1 MAPQK
6 RMMLKADVNRIY
18 DEEVYSEQ
26 KIREEKFFVRPSR
39 RRKMK
44 KGKLFSVGMGLDLPF
59 CIIILVLL
67 TIGMIMMFSASY
79 AYAYYNQGDSYY
91 YLVRQLIFAVIGVGI
106 MFVLSFFNYN
116 KLHKV
121 APVVLAISY
130 LCLLVVLVLPGS
142 EGVKR
147 WIPLGIFNI
156 QPSEIAKFAIIL
168 FFSHW
173 CSKYYNKMQFARYS
187 VLPGIIVFG
196 STALLLFLEPHYSG
210 ITNKMLAKSVKKVML
225 AVPDAKK
232 YFDKNV
238 DFVITGNP
246 VRQEIL
252 TAKKEES
259 RKELG
264 LDNRPVVLSFGGSLG
279 ARKINEAVA
288 DLVARSGIDG
298 RYQHIHAYGSYG
310 DWFPQLVEE
319 KGTDIADCPNLDIR
333 PYIDNMPTCMAAADL
348 VISRAGAI
356 TLSEIQAMGKPAIL
370 IPSPNVAEN
379 HQYHNA
385 MALVNAGAADIIEEK
400 DLTGAALMRKTD
412 KMLLNPEKLEKYS
425 ENSRKMAITDANER
439 IYSVVKKVLGLV

>member
-1 MAPQK
+1 MQ
-6 RMMLKADVNRIY
+6 NF
-18 DEEVYSEQ
+18 Q
-26 KIREEKFFVRPSR
+26 
-39 RRKMK
+39 K
-44 KGKLFSVGMGLDLPF
+44 KGKKIMKVLLAGGGTAGHINPALAIAGYIKNKRNDAEFLFIGNRGGMEQRLVPQAGFEIKSITISGFKRSFSPKSMLENVKTVSRTFTSSREAKKIIAEFKPDICIGTGGYVSGPVIRTAAKMGIP
-59 CIIILVLL
+59 CIIHEQN
-67 TIGMIMMFSASY
+67 
-79 AYAYYNQGDSYY
+79 AY
-91 YLVRQLIFAVIGVGI
+91 
-106 MFVLSFFNYN
+106 
-116 KLHKV
+116 
-121 APVVLAISY
+121 P
-130 LCLLVVLVLPGS
+130 
-142 EGVKR
+142 
-147 WIPLGIFNI
+147 
-156 QPSEIAKFAIIL
+156 
-168 FFSHW
+168 
-173 CSKYYNKMQFARYS
+173 
-187 VLPGIIVFG
+187 
-196 STALLLFLEPHYSG
+196 G

-279 ARKINEAVA
+279 AIKINEAVA

-319 KGTDIADCPNLDIR
+319 KGTDIADCSNLDIR

-348 VISRAGAI
+348 VICRAGAI

-412 KMLLNPEKLEKYS
+412 KMLLTPEKLEKYS

>member
-1 MAPQK
+1 MQ
-6 RMMLKADVNRIY
+6 NF
-18 DEEVYSEQ
+18 Q
-26 KIREEKFFVRPSR
+26 
-39 RRKMK
+39 K
-44 KGKLFSVGMGLDLPF
+44 KGKKIMKVLLAGGGTAGHINPALAIAGYIKSKRNDAEFLFIGNRGGMEQRLVPQAGFEIKSITISGFKRSFSPKSMLENVKTVSRTFTSSREAKKIIAEFKPDICIGTGGYVSGPVIRTAAKMGIP
-59 CIIILVLL
+59 CIIHEQN
-67 TIGMIMMFSASY
+67 
-79 AYAYYNQGDSYY
+79 AY
-91 YLVRQLIFAVIGVGI
+91 
-106 MFVLSFFNYN
+106 
-116 KLHKV
+116 
-121 APVVLAISY
+121 P
-130 LCLLVVLVLPGS
+130 
-142 EGVKR
+142 
-147 WIPLGIFNI
+147 
-156 QPSEIAKFAIIL
+156 
-168 FFSHW
+168 
-173 CSKYYNKMQFARYS
+173 
-187 VLPGIIVFG
+187 
-196 STALLLFLEPHYSG
+196 G

-238 DFVITGNP
+238 DFVVTGNP

-319 KGTDIADCPNLDIR
+319 KGTNIADCSNLDIR

-400 DLTGAALMRKTD
+400 DLTGAALMRKAD